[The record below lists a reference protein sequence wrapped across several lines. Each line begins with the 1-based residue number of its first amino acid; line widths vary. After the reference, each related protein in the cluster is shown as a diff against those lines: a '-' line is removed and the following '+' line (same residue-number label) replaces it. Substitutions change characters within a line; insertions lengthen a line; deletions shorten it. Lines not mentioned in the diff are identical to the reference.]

1 MHQTKPPTH
10 NLWLQKWEGG
20 RFREWL
26 QVGKG
31 RIDTDENGNSS
42 AHNFQ
47 DLTAIGGWSGY
58 TCLLPIGIRPKDP
71 EAKPQRPSLTS
82 DVSDEEEDS

>member
-1 MHQTKPPTH
+1 MHQTKPQTH
-10 NLWLQKWEGG
+10 VLWLQKWEGG

-26 QVGKG
+26 PVGKG
-31 RIDTDENGNSS
+31 RIEIDENGNAS

-58 TCLLPIGIRPKDP
+58 TCLMPMGVRPKDP
-71 EAKPQRPSLTS
+71 EPQPKRPQSGG
-82 DVSDEEEDS
+82 EES

>member
-1 MHQTKPPTH
+1 MQQTKPLTH
-10 NLWLQKWEGG
+10 VLWLQKWEGG
-20 RFREWL
+20 RFRESL

-31 RIDTDENGNSS
+31 RIEIDEQGNAS

-58 TCLLPIGIRPKDP
+58 TCLMPLGVRPKDP
-71 EAKPQRPSLTS
+71 ELQPKRPAQSA
-82 DVSDEEEDS
+82 EDGDL

>member
-10 NLWLQKWEGG
+10 TLWLQKWEGG

-26 QVGKG
+26 AVGKG
-31 RIDTDENGNSS
+31 RVDIDENGVAQ

-47 DLTAIGGWSGY
+47 DLTTIGGWSGY
-58 TCLLPIGIRPKDP
+58 TCLMPNGIRPKDP
-71 EAKPQRPSLTS
+71 EAKPLRSARDDDGS
-82 DVSDEEEDS
+82 